1 MPPSSEA
8 TSKATRSTTSGSSPS
23 TAMRFVPSC
32 AHVIKP
38 TSLAVIAEEVHPPR
52 QQYGRSG
59 GHIIA
64 IRSLAVVDSDRSS
77 EGSWPRLNLTTG
89 HAARPARRRS
99 LSADSIRPIVLSR
112 GRDLRRRHPPW
123 QQRHP
128 LSARHSDLSGLS
140 LGGTGIEL
148 GAADPKTCDAALAC
162 RLSHELRSLSR
173 SVWFRLDPC
182 RGGFRGNQVATS
194 GTESPRTAGI
204 IVGVRP
210 RDTSPDSHQAQL
222 RAYRRLGPAGRARV
236 AGKLSADTR
245 ELTRAGI
252 RARHPEYGDEEVESA
267 LRRILLGDELFC
279 RAWPALPLLPP

>member
-1 MPPSSEA
+1 MGRLLPA
-8 TSKATRSTTSGSSPS
+8 TFQADSAR
-23 TAMRFVPSC
+23 
-32 AHVIKP
+32 
-38 TSLAVIAEEVHPPR
+38 
-52 QQYGRSG
+52 GR
-59 GHIIA
+59 IIA

-77 EGSWPRLNLTTG
+77 EGSSPRLNLATG
-89 HAARPARRRS
+89 QRARSARRRMRS
-99 LSADSIRPIVLSR
+99 SESIKGFYPLATCAGDILVRRNNTTMPAAR
-112 GRDLRRRHPPW
+112 GWLPV
-123 QQRHP
+123 
-128 LSARHSDLSGLS
+128 
-140 LGGTGIEL
+140 GGTGIEL